1 MNEQSKDKVKDKAFI
16 RNSGKI
22 TLVLLLLY
30 IAFNFLTA
38 LLINPPSQT
47 STALIIGGAKSLPL
61 MLFIPFILKKTNYKL
76 YAWLCFLLILYY
88 CWAVLNAF
96 VPGIEGTVGMFECA
110 LVVLLF
116 TSSMLS
122 ARWSR

>member
-1 MNEQSKDKVKDKAFI
+1 MNEQSKDSGFI

-22 TLVLLLLY
+22 TLALLFFY

-38 LLINPPSQT
+38 LLVNPPNQT
-47 STALIIGGAKSLPL
+47 LTALFIGGAKSLPL
-61 MLFIPFILKKTNYKL
+61 ILFIPFMLKKTHYKL

-96 VPGIEGTVGMFECA
+96 DQGIAGTIGQFE
-110 LVVLLF
+110 LVL
-116 TSSMLS
+116 
-122 ARWSR
+122 

>member
-1 MNEQSKDKVKDKAFI
+1 MNEQIKDNGFI

-22 TLVLLLLY
+22 TLALLLLY

-38 LLINPPSQT
+38 LLINPPTQT

-61 MLFIPFILKKTNYKL
+61 MLFIPFILKKTHYKL

-96 VPGIEGTVGMFECA
+96 VPGIEGIIGMVECG
-110 LVVLLF
+110 LVIVLF
-116 TSSMLS
+116 ISSMMS